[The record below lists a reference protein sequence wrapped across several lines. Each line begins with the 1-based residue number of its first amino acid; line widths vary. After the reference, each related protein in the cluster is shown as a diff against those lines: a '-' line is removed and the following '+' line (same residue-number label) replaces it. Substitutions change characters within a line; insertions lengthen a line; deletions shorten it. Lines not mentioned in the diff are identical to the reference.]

1 MMDEHPTNKAKSDA
15 LHPFPAN
22 PPSIPDYELI
32 RVIGS
37 GSFGQVWIAIDVTGS
52 ACALKIIYRG
62 DSEKEIFWKEFE
74 GVKNYLPISRSSM
87 GLVTI
92 LHVGKDPHEKYYY
105 YTMEL
110 ADNANLDAGKEWA
123 EYEPL
128 SLSLK
133 ISLLKKPCPL
143 EQFEEIA
150 LCLSEGLAHLHNKGL
165 IHRDIK
171 PSNVIFVNGTAKLA
185 DVGLVSTRMEASTF
199 IGTSGYIPP
208 EGPGKP
214 AGDVFALGKTFYE
227 LLTGKGMQAFP
238 ELPTMISD
246 GSKTKSFASY
256 NLIVAKSCE
265 PNYLER
271 IQDGSE
277 LVNSLKNINKS
288 KDNRK
293 NETSSRFPLLKTLI
307 FLFFAA
313 LLVFYYDKEFND
325 SKIIASLNEFQE
337 MYTEQI
343 VNSDPKETTRAEN
356 DSNNS
361 QSEKSISNK
370 SNNTVAEF
378 FLPRAPFEPME
389 KIEGNKKEE
398 RFLPRI
404 LQVPMDSIE
413 SGPIKVNPKKEKM
426 IQFKKTVQEGEPFQW
441 AEMKITM
448 PWIPPGSFLMGS
460 PESETD
466 RDPDESPRITQNI
479 ANGFWLSSHE
489 VTQDLY
495 YKINKINPSNFDFN
509 GQLPVENISWNEATD
524 FCLNITKSAQ
534 EIGIISEEYFF
545 SLPTEKE
552 WEYSCRAGSHTA
564 FSIGEFLTGKQANF
578 KDIKSS
584 AKHTFVNSTTPIGSY
599 PPNKWGLYD
608 MHGNVAEWTSSRYL
622 DYSNIES
629 KPNVINS
636 NTQMVARGGAWN
648 NYSKFCRAA
657 YRNKFSPSFKSIG
670 LGFRLALKFV
680 Q

>member
-1 MMDEHPTNKAKSDA
+1 MNNDRPTQKMEDSP
-15 LHPFPAN
+15 PFPFK
-22 PPSIPDYELI
+22 IPVIADYKPI
-32 RVIGS
+32 RVIGT
-37 GSFGQVWIAIDVTGS
+37 GSFGQVWIALDATGS
-52 ACALKIIYRG
+52 PCALKIIHKG
-62 DSEKEIFWKEFE
+62 KFDNEVFWKEFE
-74 GVKNYLPISRSSM
+74 GVKNYLPISRGNM

-92 LHVGKDPHEKYYY
+92 LHVGKDPQENFYY

-110 ADNANLDAGKEWA
+110 ADNANDSIGEDWK
-123 EYEPL
+123 EYEAL
-128 SLSLK
+128 SLSLQ
-133 ISLLKKPCPL
+133 INRIQMLYPL
-143 EQFEEIA
+143 DKFEEIA
-150 LCLSEGLAHLHNKGL
+150 INLADGLAHLHENGL
-165 IHRDIK
+165 VHRDIK
-171 PSNVIFVNGTAKLA
+171 PSNVIFINGKAKLA
-185 DVGLVSTRMEASTF
+185 DVGLVTKGVEASTF
-199 IGTSGYIPP
+199 IGTAGYIPP
-208 EGPGKP
+208 EGPGMP
-214 AGDVFALGKTFYE
+214 AADVYALGKTFYE
-227 LLTGKGMQAFP
+227 LLTGKGIQDFP

-246 GSKTKSFASY
+246 GSKTKSFATY

-277 LVNSLKNINKS
+277 LVNSLKNINKL

-293 NETSSRFPLLKTLI
+293 NEPRSRFPLLKTLI

-313 LLVFYYDKEFND
+313 LLVFYYDQEFND

-337 MYTEQI
+337 MYSEQI
-343 VNSDPKETTRAEN
+343 VNSDPEETIREEN

-361 QSEKSISNK
+361 QSEISISNK

-378 FLPRAPFEPME
+378 FLPRAPFQPME
-389 KIEGNKKEE
+389 KMEGNEKEE

-404 LQVPMDSIE
+404 LQVPIDSIE
-413 SGPIKVNPKKEKM
+413 SRPIKVNPKKEKK
-426 IQFKKTVQEGEPFQW
+426 IESKETVQEEVPFQW
-441 AEMKITM
+441 AEMKINM

-466 RDPDESPRITQNI
+466 RDYDESHRITQNI

-495 YKINKINPSNFDFN
+495 FKINKINPSNFDFD

-534 EIGIISEEYFF
+534 EKGVISEEYFF

-552 WEYSCRAGSHTA
+552 WEYSCRAGSHTP
-564 FSIGEFLTGKQANF
+564 FSIGEFITGKQANF

-584 AKHTFVNSTTPIGSY
+584 AKHIFVNSTTLVGSY
-599 PPNKWGLYD
+599 LPNKWGLHD

-622 DYSNIES
+622 DYSKIES
-629 KPNVINS
+629 KLKVINS
-636 NTQMVARGGAWN
+636 NTQMVSRGGAWN
-648 NYSKFCRAA
+648 NYSKFCRSA
-657 YRNKFSPSFKSIG
+657 YRNKFSPSFKSSG
-670 LGFRLALKFV
+670 LGFRLALRSVK
-680 Q
+680 